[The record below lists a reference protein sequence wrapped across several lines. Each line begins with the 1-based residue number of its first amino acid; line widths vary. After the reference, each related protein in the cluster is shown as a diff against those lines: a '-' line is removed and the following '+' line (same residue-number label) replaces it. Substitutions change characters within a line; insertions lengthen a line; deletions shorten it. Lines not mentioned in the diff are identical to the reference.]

1 MGGRKKNEL
10 IEAGVNTLAREK
22 QFEKERN
29 EALKE
34 VDRLK
39 IQLKT
44 AVEVPK
50 RIERLSKESSERY
63 HNMVSEQMKEISKLK
78 QQILVDESSITN
90 LNEEIKILK
99 KQIQDLT
106 DSRGSALVKAS
117 GMSRS
122 EFEDTF
128 EAVMREEFD
137 AMRAAYEKRL
147 TTKQHEME
155 KIKRSCNKEVREAVD
170 MSKQNLIRLEMSL
183 RRKDAE
189 IESLMEKLLEQNNSD
204 KARVPSE

>member
-1 MGGRKKNEL
+1 M
-10 IEAGVNTLAREK
+10 
-22 QFEKERN
+22 
-29 EALKE
+29 KE

-155 KIKRSCNKEVREAVD
+155 KN
-170 MSKQNLIRLEMSL
+170 
-183 RRKDAE
+183 
-189 IESLMEKLLEQNNSD
+189 
-204 KARVPSE
+204 